1 MAQKKLT
8 AGSPAPDFSLPD
20 ASGNM
25 VSLSTFR
32 GSWLILYFY
41 PRDNTSGCTLEAVD
55 FTDRVNDFKTLR
67 ASILGISP
75 DTVDSHRKFIEKQ
88 GQGIT
93 LLSDSERRVVKEY
106 GVWQIKKLYG
116 KESYGVVRS
125 TFLIDPEGIIRQV
138 WEKVKVN
145 GHADE
150 VMESLRK
157 MS

>member
-88 GQGIT
+88 GLGIT
-93 LLSDSERRVVKEY
+93 LLSDSDRRVVKEY

>member
-88 GQGIT
+88 GLGIT